1 MVILIGSIRKG
12 EKSEKVFL
20 FVHGFHGNKEEALAF
35 AEVAVPKGY
44 QVLFV
49 SPILDMKEFVDDLS
63 TREDDYYGCFSV
75 KRLPNDI
82 SAFRIA
88 GSIGL
93 LFCNVSG
100 LPFWTLYVLC
110 GFSDMADGWLA
121 RKLHA
126 ETEAGAIWDSVADIV
141 FVACCATRLL
151 PVLEIPAWLWIW
163 AGAIVII
170 KMVNQISALF
180 VCKRFCFLH
189 TVANKL
195 TGLLLFLTVP
205 ALFWSMIPIAIVAA
219 MATFAA
225 VQEGHFIRTKQVF

>member
-1 MVILIGSIRKG
+1 MGRINR
-12 EKSEKVFL
+12 F
-20 FVHGFHGNKEEALAF
+20 
-35 AEVAVPKGY
+35 
-44 QVLFV
+44 
-49 SPILDMKEFVDDLS
+49 
-63 TREDDYYGCFSV
+63 TV

-82 SAFRIA
+82 YAFRIA

-100 LPFWTLYVLC
+100 WPFWTLYVLC
-110 GFSDMADGWLA
+110 GISDMADGWLA

-141 FVACCATRLL
+141 FVSCCATRLL

-180 VCKRFCFLH
+180 VCKRFCFPH
-189 TVANKL
+189 TWANKL
-195 TGLLLFLTVP
+195 TGFLLFLTVP
-205 ALFWSMIPIAIVAA
+205 TMFWSVIPISIVAA
-219 MATFAA
+219 LATFAA
-225 VQEGHFIRTKQVF
+225 LQEGHFIRTKQFFSFFS

>member
-1 MVILIGSIRKG
+1 
-12 EKSEKVFL
+12 
-20 FVHGFHGNKEEALAF
+20 
-35 AEVAVPKGY
+35 
-44 QVLFV
+44 
-49 SPILDMKEFVDDLS
+49 MKH
-63 TREDDYYGCFSV
+63 
-75 KRLPNDI
+75 LPNVI

-93 LFCNVSG
+93 LFCDVTG
-100 LPFWTLYVLC
+100 WPIWVLYALC
-110 GFSDMADGWLA
+110 GISDMVDGWLA

-126 ETEAGAIWDSVADIV
+126 ETKAGAILDSVADIV
-141 FVACCATRLL
+141 LVACCATRLL

-195 TGLLLFLTVP
+195 TGFLLFLTVP
-205 ALFWSMIPIAIVAA
+205 TMFWSMIPISIVAA
-219 MATFAA
+219 ISTFAA
-225 VQEGHFIRTKQVF
+225 VQEGHYIRTKQVF